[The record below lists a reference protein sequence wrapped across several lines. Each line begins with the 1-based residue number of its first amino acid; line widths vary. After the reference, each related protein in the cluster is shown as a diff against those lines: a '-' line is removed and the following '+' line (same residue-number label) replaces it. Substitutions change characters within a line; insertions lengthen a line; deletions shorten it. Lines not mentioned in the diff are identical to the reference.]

1 MTPVEVVQYI
11 RRQLDDSAA
20 RGKTRVTIA
29 GMRALLDGFEQ
40 WLNTPEVQ
48 QATVAS
54 LPQQLRRKLTDAD
67 NAWDLKAFE
76 AANAFGQSA
85 IRSLL
90 LINGGAAVALFALLG
105 SMMESQPQHIQLA
118 PWMFH
123 NMVESL
129 VRGGRWFAVGVF
141 SATIAT
147 CLAYLA
153 QTFYNRLHERTG
165 NATVVLIVIAGAVS
179 VWSFLAGALACL
191 RYFGG

>member
-11 RRQLDDSAA
+11 RRQIDESAA

-48 QATVAS
+48 QAAVAS

-85 IRSLL
+85 VRSLL

-105 SMMESQPQHIQLA
+105 SIMENQSQHIQRN
-118 PWMFH
+118 PWILH
-123 NMVESL
+123 NTVEAL
-129 VRGGRWFAVGVF
+129 VRGGKWFAMGVF

-153 QTFYNRLHERTG
+153 QTLYNRLHEKLG
-165 NATVVLIVIAGAVS
+165 NATVVLIVVS
-179 VWSFLAGALACL
+179 AAISVVSFLLGALACL
-191 RYFGG
+191 EHFGG